1 MAVEIECCATTEWWS
16 RLFSG
21 LGQLPPEDVVWC
33 EEEYWQR
40 FVELAEEEPR
50 LRGVDFIAARG
61 DRGTFHGW
69 NGTQWVWT
77 CGLLGAWWTPG
88 RHARA
93 ALERCEKAAYAVAV
107 RCIAACRQRLE
118 DERRQAEEDE
128 IVMQAMREQGD
139 CAQYSVAF
147 VREQDGEFEVVES
160 FYETDDDAANRYC
173 EEHYDGQEWYLLDS
187 RGRNA
192 NGGLRCE

>member
-1 MAVEIECCATTEWWS
+1 
-16 RLFSG
+16 
-21 LGQLPPEDVVWC
+21 
-33 EEEYWQR
+33 
-40 FVELAEEEPR
+40 
-50 LRGVDFIAARG
+50 
-61 DRGTFHGW
+61 
-69 NGTQWVWT
+69 
-77 CGLLGAWWTPG
+77 
-88 RHARA
+88 
-93 ALERCEKAAYAVAV
+93 VAV
-107 RCIAACRQRLE
+107 RCIAACRQRIE
-118 DERRQAEEDE
+118 DDRKQAEEDE